1 MSRADRARILIG
13 ALVLGAVC
21 SAPAAATPSIARPS
35 ASAPVEVKTLRASRD
50 LWATINV
57 CSPTDQPNTVGIRG
71 SMPSDGHA
79 KDSMYMSFRLQHENA
94 SKQWVDLSGANA
106 RTGYLLVGHAA
117 IRQGGASFQLV
128 PIAGNP
134 AMMLRGVVSYEWR
147 RGKTVL
153 ATLSRPTSAPRKS
166 LASADPA
173 GYSAA
178 SCVIG

>member
-1 MSRADRARILIG
+1 MSRAGRARILIG
-13 ALVLGAVC
+13 ALALGAVC
-21 SAPAAATPSIARPS
+21 SAPAAAI
-35 ASAPVEVKTLRASRD
+35 EVKTLRASRD

-94 SKQWVDLSGANA
+94 SKQWVDLGGANA

-134 AMMLRGVVSYEWR
+134 AMMLRGVVSYQWR
-147 RGKTVL
+147 HGKTVL

-166 LASADPA
+166 LADTDPA
-173 GYSAA
+173 GFSAA